1 MTTPAV
7 TDVCS
12 AAGAVVGLEAIDAGI
27 EADTRHPSSWT
38 RLPGSPRPE
47 DQQPFLG
54 TAVNPD
60 ATLHVWD
67 DGEHTINNHAIER

>member
-27 EADTRHPSSWT
+27 EADTRQPSSWT